1 MLLRSVSATT
11 WLALGGCLACSLLQ
25 PHAGAAL
32 DAALCDLTTDSRVV
46 AVGDVHG
53 AYDPFVALL
62 REARL
67 VDDRERWIGGDTWL
81 VQTGDVLDR
90 GPDSK
95 RVIDLLRKLQREAA
109 RAGGAVYPL
118 LGNHELMRLAG
129 DYRYVSA
136 GEYAAFRRR
145 DSEALREKSLEQAV
159 RAAAAGAAAAEQ
171 PFDAAAFRERFLAE
185 IPLGFLEL
193 RAAYGPSGSYGEWL
207 RGLPAVIVVN
217 DVAFLH
223 GGISPAV
230 APLGCRGVN
239 DAVEK
244 EVRGVRDTGA
254 ATLGS
259 DEAGPLWYRGLATE
273 PEESFAPT
281 LEHVLVQFG
290 VRAFVI
296 GHTPEPGR
304 VVARFGGRVIV
315 VDSGMLGGRFYPGGA
330 AVALELSGAT
340 MTAIHGDGR
349 REILPTPSLR

>member
-11 WLALGGCLACSLLQ
+11 RLALGGFLACLLLQ
-25 PHAGAAL
+25 PHTIAAL
-32 DAALCDLTTDSRVV
+32 DAALCDLTTDGRVV

-53 AYDPFVALL
+53 AYEPFVALL

-67 VDDRERWIGGDTWL
+67 VDDRERWIGGDAWL
-81 VQTGDVLDR
+81 VQNGDVLDR
-90 GPDSK
+90 GPDSR

-118 LGNHELMRLAG
+118 LGNHELMRLVG
-129 DYRYVSA
+129 DYRYVSE

-145 DSEALREKSLEQAV
+145 DSQALREASLEQAV
-159 RAAAAGAAAAEQ
+159 RAAAARAAAAQQ
-171 PFDAAAFRERFLAE
+171 PFDAAAYRERFLAE
-185 IPLGFLEL
+185 IPLGSVEL
-193 RAAYGPSGSYGEWL
+193 RAAYGPFGSYGEWL
-207 RGLPAVIVVN
+207 RRLPAVVVIN
-217 DVAFLH
+217 DVAFVH
-223 GGISPAV
+223 GGISAAV

-244 EVRGVRDTGA
+244 ELRGARDTDGA
-254 ATLGS
+254 ALGS

-273 PEESFAPT
+273 PEDSFEPT
-281 LEHVLVQFG
+281 LERVLAEFG
-290 VRAFVI
+290 VRGFVI

-330 AVALELSGAT
+330 AAALELDGAT
-340 MTAIHGDGR
+340 MTAIYAGGR
-349 REILPTPSLR
+349 RETLPSLR